1 MVGCGVRTVVLLI
14 RLVGLAYRRQFAA
27 VYVHRVHGGILVQIQ
42 FDCLSVFLRYKILNF
57 GLDSILDSSIF
68 SPL

>member
-1 MVGCGVRTVVLLI
+1 MGPMVGCGVRTVVLLI

-42 FDCLSVFLRYKILNF
+42 FDCLSVFGAIK
-57 GLDSILDSSIF
+57 S
-68 SPL
+68 